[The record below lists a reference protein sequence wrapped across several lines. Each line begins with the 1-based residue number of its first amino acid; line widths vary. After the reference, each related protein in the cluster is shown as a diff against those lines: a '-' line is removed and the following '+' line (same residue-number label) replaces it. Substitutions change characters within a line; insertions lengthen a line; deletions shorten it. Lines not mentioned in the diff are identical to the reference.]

1 MTECPR
7 AISDEEAVEIMRP
20 AALEYAKR
28 LSRHDRSL
36 KDDLIQEGL
45 MGAMKAARAFDAS
58 RGLKFTTYARVRVYG
73 AMADYLRAADFLP
86 RGERR
91 RAEAD
96 GREAV
101 RVVSLNYGMRSGGGE
116 DGNQASSGD
125 GGRWVLD
132 PAHHD
137 PEPSDG
143 AEAEFAAWVRR
154 EFPGRASPDQIRV
167 LAEYY
172 VRGKRLTEIG
182 REMGVGE
189 SRASQLL
196 TGAMSALKGSRC
208 VTTRQVNNGPR
219 AKRVRVRERAVS
231 VGRLAWFGLRVVR
244 FVKRAGGGVHV
255 VACKCGGEREVGYEL
270 LNYWAKIG
278 RVPDCRGV
286 CPKPTH
292 EADPCTTTPTP
303 TTAPTRTPCESASP

>member
-7 AISDEEAVEIMRP
+7 AISDDEAVRLMTP
-20 AALEYAKR
+20 TAVVYAKR

-36 KDDLIQEGL
+36 TDDLIQEGL
-45 MGAMKAARAFDAS
+45 IGAVEAARTFDAS
-58 RGLKFTTYARVRVYG
+58 RGLKFTTYARLRVHG
-73 AMADYLRAADFLP
+73 QMCDHLRAINFVS
-86 RGERR
+86 RNERQ
-91 RAEAD
+91 RAAEE
-96 GREAV
+96 GREVV

-132 PAHHD
+132 PSHHD
-137 PEPSDG
+137 HEPSDG

-182 REMGVGE
+182 REMGVSE

-219 AKRVRVRERAVS
+219 AKRVGVRERAVS
-231 VGRLAWFGLRVVR
+231 VGRLAGFGLRVVR
-244 FVKRAGGGVHV
+244 FVKRARGGVHV

-292 EADPCTTTPTP
+292 EADPCQTPTP
-303 TTAPTRTPCESASP
+303 TTAPTRTRSGSQSP